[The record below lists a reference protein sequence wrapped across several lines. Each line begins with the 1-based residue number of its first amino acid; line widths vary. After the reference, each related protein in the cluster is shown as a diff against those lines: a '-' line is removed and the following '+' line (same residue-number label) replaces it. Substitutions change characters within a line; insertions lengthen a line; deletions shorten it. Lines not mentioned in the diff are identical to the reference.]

1 MTSGHITTSAGKIAY
16 RQSAGTGPTIVLVH
30 GNSASSKAFAR
41 QLDGTL
47 GRTYRVIAYDLPG
60 HGKSDDAADPAKTYT
75 MPGYARVLREVAAQL
90 GADDA
95 VFVGWSLGGHI
106 VLEAAPDLPD
116 AKGFA
121 IFGTPPLAF
130 PPAMEQAFLP
140 TPAMAFTFA
149 PELSDEQA
157 RAYVAAAFKPDAT
170 DLPAEMVADV
180 LRTDGRARANLAASI
195 APGGFRDE
203 IEVVASL
210 RQPLAILHGAE
221 TLYLLR
227 EHPTAAHMAVTLT
240 GIGVRMPAHLTASG
254 RAMLAHLPAA
264 QVRALFPS
272 DSAFVNR
279 TGHGPTSLPELRRV
293 LQHARRQGWADE
305 VGLITPGL
313 QSVAA
318 CAFDHTGHPAAAFSV
333 TLRQHGS
340 HLPATE
346 LVRAVQTAAQQL
358 TSALSGR
365 PPQGW
370 LAGQLS

>member
-1 MTSGHITTSAGKIAY
+1 MSSTSPAVGRALDVLLYLARRSGPVSGAAIMRDLGIPRSSAY
-16 RQSAGTGPTIVLVH
+16 HLLEVLTERGFVVH
-30 GNSASSKAFAR
+30 LPD
-41 QLDGTL
+41 Q
-47 GRTYRVIAYDLPG
+47 RTYGLGVSAFEVGSAYLR
-60 HGKSDDAADPAKTYT
+60 HGPLE
-75 MPGYARVLREVAAQL
+75 MWARPVLKQLVAQVHETA
-90 GADDA
+90 
-95 VFVGWSLGGHI
+95 H
-106 VLEAAPDLPD
+106 
-116 AKGFA
+116 
-121 IFGTPPLAF
+121 
-130 PPAMEQAFLP
+130 
-140 TPAMAFTFA
+140 
-149 PELSDEQA
+149 
-157 RAYVAAAFKPDAT
+157 
-170 DLPAEMVADV
+170 
-180 LRTDGRARANLAASI
+180 
-195 APGGFRDE
+195 
-203 IEVVASL
+203 
-210 RQPLAILHGAE
+210 LAILHGAE